1 MLNLLS
7 PGKIFEISSKSTKYV
22 FVVFIIVLTI
32 GLTESLFLSP
42 EDYKQS
48 HSVRI
53 MYVHV
58 PAAWTSMGIF
68 SVVAFLSIGTF
79 IFKNKNFFLIT
90 KSLVPSGFIFSIIAL
105 VTGSIWGKPTWGT
118 WWAWDAR
125 ITSMLILSLFYFMYL
140 LSWRI
145 ISDQEKAIK
154 ISSLIAIIGAINIP
168 IIKFSV
174 NWWNTLHQGPSIKII
189 GETSIHSSMLMPLG
203 IMTAAFALL
212 SLLIFLMKFNTEMI
226 RIKNKGLDRL

>member
-1 MLNLLS
+1 M
-7 PGKIFEISSKSTKYV
+7 FYV
-22 FVVFIIVLTI
+22 
-32 GLTESLFLSP
+32 GLTEALILSP

-58 PAAWTSMGIF
+58 PAAWMALSIF
-68 SVVAFLSIGTF
+68 SVLAFLSLSIF
-79 IFKNKNFFLIT
+79 IFKNKTFFLIS
-90 KSLVPSGFIFSIIAL
+90 KSLAPSGFIFSIIAL
-105 VTGSIWGKPTWGT
+105 VTGAIWGKPTWGT

-125 ITSMLILSLFYFMYL
+125 ITSMLILALFYLIYL
-140 LSWRI
+140 LSWKVIENKER
-145 ISDQEKAIK
+145 AIK

-174 NWWNTLHQGPSIKII
+174 NWWNTLHQGQSIKILSDS
-189 GETSIHSSMLMPLG
+189 TIHSSMLLPLF
-203 IMTAAFALL
+203 IMTAAFALF